1 MIVEGKD
8 DRIVLEKILPQMSE
22 SIKKAIQN
30 GTLIIDDMGGQV
42 TYHINCL
49 SIEIYNAN
57 TMFYWITMMQGEDQD
72 KKPKFKAC

>member
-1 MIVEGKD
+1 MERLLLMIWV
-8 DRIVLEKILPQMSE
+8 
-22 SIKKAIQN
+22 
-30 GTLIIDDMGGQV
+30 GQV